1 MHGAEKLLENSRL
14 KNRLQKKFT
23 SAAAKYVP
31 SSLNEI
37 QLGTELESAKFAK
50 SSFNPNVDS
59 PKNKS
64 SVSGESAEQESSDV
78 GVGSMTP
85 APPRD
90 EDQKSSKDK
99 NGPQVSEIAMAMVLT
114 NTYFLFI
121 FSIYLLL
128 LLTLCP
134 KNGFFLKMMF
144 RYFCMNN
151 GCFVTKK
158 KNEFFSVLL

>member
-1 MHGAEKLLENSRL
+1 MAESINNYTEWRKKQIVMHGAEKLLENSRL

-114 NTYFLFI
+114 NTYLI
-121 FSIYLLL
+121 SLLI
-128 LLTLCP
+128 LTHFVS
-134 KNGFFLKMMF
+134 KNSF
-144 RYFCMNN
+144 
-151 GCFVTKK
+151 
-158 KNEFFSVLL
+158 

>member
-64 SVSGESAEQESSDV
+64 SVSGESAEQESSNV

-114 NTYFLFI
+114 NTYLI
-121 FSIYLLL
+121 SLLI
-128 LLTLCP
+128 LTHFVS
-134 KNGFFLKMMF
+134 KNSF
-144 RYFCMNN
+144 
-151 GCFVTKK
+151 
-158 KNEFFSVLL
+158 